1 MVRAL
6 LRGFVKMERTMGGF
20 GSGRPR
26 SSHTGIVEGVQS
38 IDVNQLHR
46 RGALRPGLLVTLH
59 QGEKVA
65 IKMITESDRVNLFYR
80 VRTDDY
86 SREVTETVRLVRV
99 PCRLGGTRPYFVCPG
114 MVTGEGGGRTA
125 CERRVAKL
133 YFAGCDF
140 LCRDCAQL
148 AYASQSYDRLSRSVR
163 RAGKIRQRLGGDPDI
178 AAPFPPKPKG
188 MWRRT
193 YERWRAGVFEAEEAV
208 DEAFTGHFERLLA
221 RDKPKV

>member
-1 MVRAL
+1 
-6 LRGFVKMERTMGGF
+6 MGGF

-26 SSHTGIVEGVQS
+26 SSHFGTVEGVPA
-38 IDVNQLHR
+38 IDVNRLQR
-46 RGALRPGLLVTLH
+46 SGALRPGLVVTLH
-59 QGEKVA
+59 HGEKVA

-86 SREVTETVRLVRV
+86 SRQVTGTVRVVRV
-99 PCRLGGTRPYFVCPG
+99 RCRLGGTRPYFVCPG
-114 MVTGEGGGRTA
+114 MVTGAGGRRTA

-140 LCRDCAQL
+140 LCRQCAQL
-148 AYASQSYDRLSRSVR
+148 AYASQSEDRLSRSFR

-208 DEAFTGHFERLLA
+208 DEAFRGYFERWLA
-221 RDKPKV
+221 AQHKSKV